1 MNPSMSQA
9 DADAYAEQITEAAKT
24 YPDFCN
30 SGNNDIDMAEFS
42 AFLSIVGAETSF
54 NTGGGFP

>member
-30 SGNNDIDMAEFS
+30 R
-42 AFLSIVGAETSF
+42 
-54 NTGGGFP
+54 